1 MDLIGLERWVG
12 GEAFASGYASAVVDN
27 VAPSRA
33 RLAKQLTVR
42 VVRPRTRN
50 VLNPNVGIIIF
61 QKIMVKF

>member
-1 MDLIGLERWVG
+1 MDLIGLERWVD
-12 GEAFASGYASAVVDN
+12 GEAFAGYASAVVDN

-50 VLNPNVGIIIF
+50 VLNPNVGMIIF